1 MIRRPPGSTRT
12 YTLFP
17 YTPPFRSFYTSFMA
31 SKRQDI
37 IQAANRVFYREGFAE
52 VGIDRLVDEADVA
65 LGTLYRHFRSRSD
78 VVVGALEQRDADFLN
93 DLERD
98 ATGSLGAEGV
108 LRLRSEER
116 SVGKEGVSTCRSR
129 LSPYP

>member
-1 MIRRPPGSTRT
+1 
-12 YTLFP
+12 
-17 YTPPFRSFYTSFMA
+17 MA

-78 VVVGALEQRDADFLN
+78 VVVGALEQRDAAFLN
-93 DLERD
+93 DLDRD
-98 ATGSLGAEGV
+98 ATGYLGAEGV
-108 LRLRSEER
+108 LRLFDALGERSEEHTSELTSLMRR
-116 SVGKEGVSTCRSR
+116 S
-129 LSPYP
+129 YA